1 MLELSHFSHVQ
12 LLVTPWT
19 VACQVPLSMEFS
31 RQEYWSG
38 LPCPPP
44 DDLSNPGIEPTSPA
58 LQVDSLPLNHWGS
71 PNTLW
76 KVKVKVL
83 VIQSCL
89 TLCDTMDC
97 SPPGSSVHGSFQA
110 RVLEWGAIAFSILE
124 TSFINF
130 YKPNTW
136 YRASS
141 MKIIN
146 ILCIQR
152 YIYHYK

>member
-1 MLELSHFSHVQ
+1 
-12 LLVTPWT
+12 
-19 VACQVPLSMEFS
+19 MEFS

-71 PNTLW
+71 PNTLC

-89 TLCDTMDC
+89 TLCDPMDC
-97 SPPGSSVHGSFQA
+97 SPPGSSVHGIFQA
-110 RVLEWGAIAFSILE
+110 RVLEWLP
-124 TSFINF
+124 TSFS
-130 YKPNTW
+130 
-136 YRASS
+136 RESS
-141 MKIIN
+141 RPWDQTQVSCTAGRFFTN
-146 ILCIQR
+146 WANREAPYIL
-152 YIYHYK
+152 